1 MGWIEG
7 SLGHV
12 QCDGCS
18 RVTKDRFAGKHP
30 ATKGDALH
38 LPPIV
43 SSPPAVAGR
52 RRKSRREQPAATGKK
67 HERVRTPQRRVEKRR
82 NVERDPWRRSPG
94 RRSLAPTSS
103 AGESRSPTPAAAV
116 RTKIAEKKACSM
128 GKRDANARAPQKRHQ
143 PAATKQAQ
151 HSTSRSPTPAVAGK
165 KGRSSSAPAATRNVV
180 YPARD
185 VMVNDIAMADT
196 DPWDVGS
203 GAENAEDWSEA
214 TKDKG
219 GWWQKQTRSAAT
231 ASVVGQRF
239 L

>member
-1 MGWIEG
+1 MASAATATVVAQRQPRRCGKSRLVQQRQPLSWGRDSFDSHCRGAEISLTATVVAQVDRRIASMGWIEG

-82 NVERDPWRRSPG
+82 NVMKEGP
-94 RRSLAPTSS
+94 
-103 AGESRSPTPAAAV
+103 
-116 RTKIAEKKACSM
+116 
-128 GKRDANARAPQKRHQ
+128 
-143 PAATKQAQ
+143 
-151 HSTSRSPTPAVAGK
+151 
-165 KGRSSSAPAATRNVV
+165 
-180 YPARD
+180 
-185 VMVNDIAMADT
+185 
-196 DPWDVGS
+196 
-203 GAENAEDWSEA
+203 
-214 TKDKG
+214 
-219 GWWQKQTRSAAT
+219 
-231 ASVVGQRF
+231 
-239 L
+239 